1 MTRVTLY
8 ILFSLFSLT
17 AFSQKVYFV
26 YLQTEDNQ
34 PFYVRMDKA
43 MYSSTASGY
52 VIVSKL
58 KDSTYSFIVGFP
70 QNKWPEQKFSVALN
84 KKDHGY
90 LVKNFGEKGW
100 GLYDLQTM
108 SLQMAGSDN
117 AKTSTGGKDE
127 SPFTDILAKASDD
140 PSLKELPPITVNEK
154 GTGTAVP
161 EKKTEAVVETNKP
174 DADTKIT
181 EPVTVK
187 TEDKKAIVKNK
198 PVEKKKPV
206 TVPAVAKTEVKK
218 SDEKDKPVAKVEDK
232 TEPEVVKTEPVV
244 LKTEEPVKA
253 EPVVLKTEEPVVAK
267 TEDRVV
273 TTYKPSVVVKKSENA
288 TKDGVGLVFIDQTS
302 DGNADTIALII
313 PDTKPLVPV
322 QENPV
327 KEEKKFVEILPDA
340 TEDNLIVKPGQKF
353 YHEMNN
359 CATLAKDNDFFKL
372 RKQMASVD
380 GDDKMLAEAKT
391 VFKDKCF
398 TTQQVKNLGA
408 LFLTDAGK
416 LNFFVAGYYHVS
428 DKNNYNTLQ
437 SELREETYISQFKAM
452 LTQ

>member
-1 MTRVTLY
+1 
-8 ILFSLFSLT
+8 
-17 AFSQKVYFV
+17 
-26 YLQTEDNQ
+26 
-34 PFYVRMDKA
+34 

-70 QNKWPEQKFSVALN
+70 QNKWAEQKFSVALN

-117 AKTSTGGKDE
+117 AKTSTGEKDE

-181 EPVTVK
+181 ESVTVK
-187 TEDKKAIVKNK
+187 KEDKKTIVKNK

-218 SDEKDKPVAKVEDK
+218 SDEKDKSVAKVEDK

-273 TTYKPSVVVKKSENA
+273 AKPEDRVAVTTYKPSIVVKKSENA

-302 DGNADTIALII
+302 DGNSDTIALII

-372 RKQMASVD
+372 RKHIGSAAGNDNAKQAAY
-380 GDDKMLAEAKT
+380 DK
-391 VFKDKCF
+391 
-398 TTQQVKNLGA
+398 QVQGC
-408 LFLTDAGK
+408 
-416 LNFFVAGYYHVS
+416 
-428 DKNNYNTLQ
+428 
-437 SELREETYISQFKAM
+437 
-452 LTQ
+452 